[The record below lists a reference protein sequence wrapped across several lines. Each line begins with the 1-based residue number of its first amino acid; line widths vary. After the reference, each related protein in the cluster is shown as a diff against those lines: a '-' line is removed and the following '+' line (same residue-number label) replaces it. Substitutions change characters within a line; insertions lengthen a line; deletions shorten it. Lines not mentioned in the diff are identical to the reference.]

1 MRKSYI
7 RKIKQKIVECIKEL
21 EKAEREVNAKRGKE
35 RNDEKSGNKQ
45 VVTRKEGEREN
56 EEKMMQ
62 KVMEIT
68 EKEKKKRENTEC
80 CKYNDFYKNIMTEE
94 KSIGIFS
101 EEKEE
106 RRV

>member
-1 MRKSYI
+1 
-7 RKIKQKIVECIKEL
+7 
-21 EKAEREVNAKRGKE
+21 
-35 RNDEKSGNKQ
+35 
-45 VVTRKEGEREN
+45 
-56 EEKMMQ
+56 MQ

-68 EKEKKKRENTEC
+68 EKEKKKRENPEC